1 MKIAVATNDKVRVT
15 GHLGRCRS
23 FLVYETNDSEILKKE
38 LRENTFTHHRM
49 HNENE
54 HEHQHH
60 HGEGQAHSHQALVD
74 GLNDCSHVIFQSGGW
89 RVIEDLQAN
98 NITPVLTDER
108 IADEA
113 VLKFLKGELVTKEDN
128 SCDHH

>member
-1 MKIAVATNDKVRVT
+1 MKIAVATNDQIRVT

-23 FLVYETNDSEILKKE
+23 FLVYETNDSQIVNKE

-49 HNENE
+49 SQEHE

-60 HGEGQAHSHQALVD
+60 HGEEGGHSHQALID
-74 GLNDCSHVIFQSGGW
+74 GLKDCSHVIFQSGGW
-89 RVIEDLQAN
+89 RVIEDLKVN

-108 IADEA
+108 IADDA
-113 VLKFLKGELVTKEDN
+113 VLKFLKGELAIKEDN